1 MRRGGI
7 IFSLSLLEITETS
20 SSGKILGGDR
30 PLLGIGGGGVPALG
44 SDRPLVSSDLQRMVS

>member
-30 PLLGIGGGGVPALG
+30 PLLGIGGGGGCLLLAQT
-44 SDRPLVSSDLQRMVS
+44 DLLFLAICKEW